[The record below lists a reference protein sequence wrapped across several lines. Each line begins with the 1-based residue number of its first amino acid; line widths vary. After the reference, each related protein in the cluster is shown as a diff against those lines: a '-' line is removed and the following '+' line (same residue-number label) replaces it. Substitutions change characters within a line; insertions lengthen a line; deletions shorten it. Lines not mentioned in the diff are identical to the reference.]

1 MLTVD
6 LAQELCRSTT
16 KLNSANPGSTKSDL
30 NGITET
36 QPVEV
41 GDIAAK
47 RLALRMTMAQQGSPS
62 QRTIPFPGSP
72 GPVFGLMKVFS

>member
-6 LAQELCRSTT
+6 LAQELCRRTIRG
-16 KLNSANPGSTKSDL
+16 NSANPGSTKSDL

-41 GDIAAK
+41 GAIAAT

-62 QRTIPFPGSP
+62 QRTLPFPGRR